1 MDRIKL
7 CQETFASLFGGTP
20 NSGEGTDPEFMQ
32 ILQRYIFGELSHT
45 GTLND
50 QDRELVTITVLATLG
65 QLPQLQAHVGACL
78 HVGIKPLAI
87 REAIYHLAPF
97 IGFPKT
103 LNAISAM
110 NAAFAERGI
119 SLPLEDASTVNEED
133 RLQKGKAIQEPI
145 YGIEIKDRYGYLP
158 SQFDEAVPR
167 FLSELCFGD
176 FATRK
181 GLDVK
186 RREILILVCLAALGG
201 ADLQV
206 KAHFLGARKAGNSDE
221 ELVCA
226 LVHASSYMGIP
237 RLFNALN
244 AVSDLLKENKEK

>member
-7 CQETFASLFGGTP
+7 CQETFASLFGGMP

-45 GTLND
+45 GTLSD
-50 QDRELVTITVLATLG
+50 QDRELITITVLSTLS

-78 HVGIKPLAI
+78 RIGLEPLAV
-87 REAIYHLAPF
+87 REAIYQLAPF

-103 LNAISAM
+103 LNAISAT

-119 SLPLEDASTVNEED
+119 RLPLQTAATVREED

-145 YGIEIKDRYGYLP
+145 YGNEIKDRYGYLP
-158 SQFDEAVPR
+158 APFDEDVPR

-176 FATRK
+176 FATRG
-181 GLDVK
+181 GLGDK
-186 RREILILVCLAALGG
+186 RREMLILVCLAALGG
-201 ADLQV
+201 ADAQV
-206 KAHFLGARKAGNSDE
+206 RSHFLGARKVGNSDE

-226 LVHASSYMGIP
+226 LVHASAYMGIP

-244 AVSDLLKENKEK
+244 AISDLLKENGQK

>member
-32 ILQRYIFGELSHT
+32 ILQRYIFGELSQT
-45 GTLND
+45 GTLSD
-50 QDRELVTITVLATLG
+50 QDRELVTITVLSTLS

-78 HVGIKPLAI
+78 RIGLKPLAI
-87 REAIYHLAPF
+87 REAVYQLAPF

-110 NAAFAERGI
+110 NAAFGERGI
-119 SLPLEDASTVNEED
+119 SLPLEEAATVTEES
-133 RLQKGKAIQEPI
+133 RLQEGKAIQEPI
-145 YGIEIKDRYGYLP
+145 YGSEIKDRYGYLP
-158 SQFDEAVPR
+158 SPFDRAVPR

-176 FATRK
+176 FATRE
-181 GLDVK
+181 GLDPK
-186 RREILILVCLAALGG
+186 RREMLILICLAAMGG
-201 ADLQV
+201 ADMQV
-206 KAHFLGARKAGNSDE
+206 RAHWLGARKSGNGDE

-226 LVHASSYMGIP
+226 LVQASAYMGIP

-244 AVSDLLKENKEK
+244 AVCDLLRENKGK

>member
-7 CQETFASLFGGTP
+7 CQETFASLFGGMP

-45 GTLND
+45 GTLSD
-50 QDRELVTITVLATLG
+50 QDRELITITVLSTLS

-78 HVGIKPLAI
+78 RIGLEPLAV
-87 REAIYHLAPF
+87 REAIYQLAPF

-110 NAAFAERGI
+110 NAAFVERGI
-119 SLPLEDASTVNEED
+119 RLPLQTAATVREED

-145 YGIEIKDRYGYLP
+145 YGNEIKDRYGYLP
-158 SQFDEAVPR
+158 APFDEAVPR

-176 FATRK
+176 FATRG
-181 GLDVK
+181 GLGDK
-186 RREILILVCLAALGG
+186 RREMLILVCLAALGG
-201 ADLQV
+201 ADAQV
-206 KAHFLGARKAGNSDE
+206 RSHFLGARKVGNSDE

-226 LVHASSYMGIP
+226 LVHASAYMGIP

-244 AVSDLLKENKEK
+244 AISDLLKENGQK